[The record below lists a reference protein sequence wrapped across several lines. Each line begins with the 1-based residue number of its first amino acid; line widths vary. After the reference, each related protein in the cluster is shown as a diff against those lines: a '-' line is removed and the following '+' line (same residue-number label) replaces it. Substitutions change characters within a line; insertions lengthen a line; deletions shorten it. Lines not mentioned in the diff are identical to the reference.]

1 MSLLMGLESALR
13 SLRTHTIAL
22 NTTQHN
28 IANMNNPSYSRQLS
42 IIGATQAIDNISG
55 GGQLGTGSYISSISR
70 IRDTY
75 LDRQI
80 RAEWENVGKWDAK
93 ALTYQSLRAVFPE
106 IDGVT
111 ANQLGAQLANF
122 YKGWADL
129 SAAAKAGSPGG
140 INTAQI
146 ALYNSAE
153 TVAKMLN
160 KKAFQLVNLQL
171 DVTAEIQNTVKAI
184 NQHILEISVL
194 NRQITQTLGRGQSP
208 NDLLD
213 KRNEVINKLSALINI
228 HIGERTDGSL
238 VVHVNGHV
246 LVNGNDGY
254 NKMTTMAGAKDSKL
268 EDVGLYEYSGAVK
281 PVRINDAIHKGKI
294 AGLLEMRDQVIHGY
308 KVELDNLANS
318 MISTVNKFHNAA
330 AAGMNFFQ
338 GNKASTIS
346 INKGLLGGTNIGH
359 SKYQAGDMADVLA
372 NLESK
377 MMGNF
382 ITSRQ
387 KPGLTSATLLGTS
400 GILRVGDIDIPFS
413 AAQTVGTLIQNINY
427 YSDRFSAVFDD
438 VNNTFFMVTNAPIR
452 IQELDISG
460 SPKVAGGV
468 VVAPLLNLLELR
480 NERTS
485 LSPVNYSESTGEDM
499 LRSSAVGHT
508 WDAQVKNLDLKI
520 LTDEGTVII
529 EYNNVQHEVNWRKS
543 DPIVLN
549 IIRMFQMNGAP
560 LPNMTVG
567 TFDEVGQ
574 KFRFATGNNSGAGI
588 NVIAPFSIV
597 DKIGNLADVMKIN
610 SNVRFGEVYDSV
622 LKSVENE
629 INTSENILAEYGAS
643 LNQLV
648 KLQDSITK
656 VDENEELAR
665 AKAYQRAYD
674 ASVRLLGVIDEM
686 MNMLINRTAT
696 PSSSWE

>member
-13 SLRTHTIAL
+13 SLRTHTTAL
-22 NTTQHN
+22 NTTEHN
-28 IANMNNPSYSRQLS
+28 IANMNNTGYSRQLAN
-42 IIGATQAIDNISG
+42 IGATQAIDNPNG
-55 GGQLGTGSYISSISR
+55 GGQLGTGSYVSSISR
-70 IRDTY
+70 IRDIY

-80 RAEWENVGKWDAK
+80 RSEWENVGKWDSK
-93 ALTYQSLRAVFPE
+93 ALIYQSLKAVFPE
-106 IDGVT
+106 LDGVT
-111 ANQLGAQLANF
+111 ANQLQAQLSDF
-122 YKGWADL
+122 YSGWSDL
-129 SAAAKAGSPGG
+129 SAAAKAGSPAD
-140 INTAQI
+140 INDAQI
-146 ALYNSAE
+146 ALYNSADA
-153 TVAKMLN
+153 VSKMLN

-171 DVTAEIQNTVKAI
+171 DVTAEIQNTVKTI
-184 NQHILEISVL
+184 NQHIVEISEL

-213 KRNEVINKLSALINI
+213 KRNEVVNKLSALVNV

-254 NKMTTMAGAKDSKL
+254 NSMTTMAGAKDSKL
-268 EDVGLYEYSGAVK
+268 EDIGLFEYSGAVK
-281 PVRINDAIHKGKI
+281 PVRINDVIQKGKL
-294 AGLLEMRDQVIHGY
+294 AGLLEMRDMVIHGY

-318 MISTVNKFHNAA
+318 MITTVNKFHNAA

-346 INKGLLGGTNIGH
+346 VNKGLLGGTNIGH
-359 SKYQAGDMADVLA
+359 SKYTAGDMADVLA

-377 MMGNF
+377 MMSNF
-382 ITSRQ
+382 VTSRQ
-387 KPGLTSATLLGTS
+387 KPALTSATPLGTD
-400 GILRVGDIDIPFS
+400 GILRVGDIDIFFN
-413 AAQTVGTLIQNINY
+413 AAETIGDLVQKINY

-438 VNNTFFMVTNAPIR
+438 VNHTFFMVTNAPIK

-460 SPKVAGGV
+460 SPKVAAGV

-485 LSPVNYSESTGEDM
+485 LSPVNYSESTGEDQ
-499 LRSSAVGHT
+499 LRGTAVSHT
-508 WDAQVKNLDLKI
+508 WDAQKRYMDIAL
-520 LTDEGTVII
+520 LTDEGTVIV
-529 EYNNVQHEVNWRKS
+529 EYNNVQYEVNWKKS
-543 DPIVLN
+543 DPLVLDV
-549 IIRMFQMNGAP
+549 IRILQMNGAP
-560 LPNMTVG
+560 LPNMAVG
-567 TFDEVGQ
+567 TFDEVAQ

-597 DKIGNLADVMKIN
+597 DKTGNLADVMKIN
-610 SNVRFGEVYDSV
+610 SNVRFGEAYESV
-622 LKSVENE
+622 LKSAENE
-629 INTSENILAEYGAS
+629 IETSVNILDEYGAS

-648 KLQDSITK
+648 KLQESITK

-674 ASVRLLGVIDEM
+674 ASVRLLSIIDQM